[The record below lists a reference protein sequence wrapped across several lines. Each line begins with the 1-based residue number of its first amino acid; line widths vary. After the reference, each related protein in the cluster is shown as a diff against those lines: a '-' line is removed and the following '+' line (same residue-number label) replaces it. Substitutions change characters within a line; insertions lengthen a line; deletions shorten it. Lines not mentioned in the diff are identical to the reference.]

1 MISLYR
7 PGNSILH
14 RLPAWSKL
22 LGLAV
27 LLATMSLV
35 SKGLIF
41 AVAAAGITFAA
52 FLVAGFGSIEFFKS
66 AWKFRFL
73 IVIILIP
80 QLIVSGVQAG
90 LTNTAVILFGLL
102 LATLVTMT
110 TKTSEIVELIQRL
123 TKSENFALLIGL
135 SINSIAVVGAIASGI
150 VEAGKARG
158 SKPNTVRQLTN
169 LFIVSL
175 KQADDYAEALAAR
188 GVQV

>member
-7 PGNSILH
+7 PGNSPLH
-14 RLPAWSKL
+14 RIPAWSKL

-27 LLATMSLV
+27 LLSAMSFLGRGIV
-35 SKGLIF
+35 VALAAGLI
-41 AVAAAGITFAA
+41 TYTA
-52 FLVAGFGSIEFFKS
+52 FLVAGLGSIEFLKS
-66 AWKFRFL
+66 AWKFRIL
-73 IVIILIP
+73 TILIAIP
-80 QLIVSGVQAG
+80 QVVVAGFQVG
-90 LTNTAVILFGLL
+90 LTNTSIILFGLM

-110 TKTSEIVELIQRL
+110 TKTGEIVALIQRL

-135 SINSIAVVGAIASGI
+135 SINSIAVVGSIASGI

-158 SKPNTVRQLTN
+158 VKANNVRQLTN
-169 LFIVSL
+169 LFVVSL